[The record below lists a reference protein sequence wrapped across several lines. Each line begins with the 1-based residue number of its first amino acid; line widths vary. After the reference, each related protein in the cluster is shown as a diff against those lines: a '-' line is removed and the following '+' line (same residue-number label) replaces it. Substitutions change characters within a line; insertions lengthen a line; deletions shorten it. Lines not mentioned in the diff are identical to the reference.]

1 MDLNCAPC
9 TDKAIT
15 DGHGPHSEEA
25 AKVPAAVTIVT
36 VLQTFVAGGQQI
48 AAPVPMPVCYDCR
61 QQQVG
66 KVSKHGL
73 VTA

>member
-1 MDLNCAPC
+1 MDLKCAPC
-9 TDKAIT
+9 TDKHVT
-15 DGHGPHSEEA
+15 DGRDDRDEI
-25 AKVPAAVTIVT
+25 PAAITIVT

>member
-1 MDLNCAPC
+1 MDLKCAPC
-9 TDKAIT
+9 TDKHIT
-15 DGHGPHSEEA
+15 DGGQDA
-25 AKVPAAVTIVT
+25 DGVADAVTIVT

-48 AAPVPMPVCYDCR
+48 AAPVSMPVCYDCR